1 MVRKYVDVLYVSM
14 LIETNYLISAKK
26 KGMKSRINF
35 YKKAKTTLSKTNG
48 EIEKIDGEMH
58 RKEKER

>member
-1 MVRKYVDVLYVSM
+1 
-14 LIETNYLISAKK
+14 
-26 KGMKSRINF
+26 MKSRINF

>member
-26 KGMKSRINF
+26 RD
-35 YKKAKTTLSKTNG
+35 
-48 EIEKIDGEMH
+48 EIEN
-58 RKEKER
+58 

>member
-26 KGMKSRINF
+26 KRD
-35 YKKAKTTLSKTNG
+35 
-48 EIEKIDGEMH
+48 EIEN
-58 RKEKER
+58 